1 MAKHETAT
9 RDGRSGSSPTVASP
23 RETASRNLPRAG
35 DAVGTVRDAAPRRAP
50 PGPAADVVY
59 VYTILAAE
67 AAGAAALDRQPL
79 RGLAQTPVR
88 LLVEGPLAA
97 AVSPMPAAEFEDIP
111 LNGGAPDLRWLAP
124 RARAHHTVNDRLF
137 ERTAAVIPLSF
148 GRAIFGS
155 EEAVRQFLRREQAGL
170 LARLTRVRD
179 RAEWVLS
186 VRRDQG
192 AALAYLEQA
201 SPQLQRA
208 RARERARA
216 ATGRPGHAYLRQQR
230 LGKVQREELARLDGE
245 ATQAILSALEPR
257 VERAFSEPLIEGMQ
271 SEVLARA
278 SVLVPRTPE
287 SGFLEA
293 VKRIR
298 EQWQGRGYEVAVSGP
313 WPPYRFAGQQAEE
326 APDSNAHSDASTLD
340 GTGVQARPGAGG

>member
-1 MAKHETAT
+1 MARHETTT

-23 RETASRNLPRAG
+23 MQTVPGRK
-35 DAVGTVRDAAPRRAP
+35 AVARTGAEVSTVSDAAPRRAP
-50 PGPAADVVY
+50 QGAAGEVVY
-59 VYTILAAE
+59 VYTILPAE

-79 RGLAQTPVR
+79 RGIGQTPVS
-88 LLVEGPLAA
+88 LLAEGPLAA
-97 AVSPMPAAEFEDIP
+97 ALSRMPAAEFEDIP
-111 LNGGAPDLRWLAP
+111 LNGGAPDMRWLAP
-124 RARAHHTVNDRLF
+124 RARAHHTVTDQLF

-155 EEAVRQFLRREQAGL
+155 DEGIRQFLRREQAGL
-170 LARLTRVRD
+170 LARLTQVRD

-192 AALAYLEQA
+192 AALAYLDQV
-201 SPQLQRA
+201 SPRLQRA

-216 ATGRPGHAYLRQQR
+216 ATGQPGHAYLRQRR

-245 ATQAILSALEPR
+245 ATQAILAALEPQ

-293 VKRIR
+293 VKRTR
-298 EQWQGRGYEVAVSGP
+298 EQWQGRGYVVAVSGP

-326 APDSNAHSDASTLD
+326 APDSNAH
-340 GTGVQARPGAGG
+340 